1 MNLMCPA
8 RILLLPGDVLEP
20 AVGERIA
27 EVYAGSFEVAAGTRL
42 ASQLGVRLTVVP
54 ELVERPEEE
63 LQAIADLHRG
73 ETVIVLGLDLG
84 LRLPAL
90 VEHTGDG
97 WTRVPTDNEVTLA
110 AYEQA
115 ADKFRDSIPHG
126 PSEAMDR
133 WLDRIG
139 ETVQPGASVLEIG
152 SGTGEDAAA
161 LEERGY
167 RVRRTDAAGSFV
179 EMMRA
184 DGFAADRLNAIT
196 DELGG
201 PYDLLFADAVFL
213 HFDRAELTTVLRK
226 AHRATTR
233 LAFTT
238 REGEGGEW
246 SNRFLDLPRRFNS
259 WKEQPLRDL
268 LAETGW
274 TVTHLGRSETRF
286 GNAWFHILA
295 KHS

>member
-20 AVGERIA
+20 AIGERIA

-42 ASQLGVRLTVVP
+42 ADQLGVRLTVVP
-54 ELVERPEEE
+54 DLVEAE

-73 ETVIVLGLDLG
+73 ETVVVLGLDLG

-115 ADKFRDSIPHG
+115 AEKYRDSIPHG
-126 PSEAMDR
+126 PSEESDR
-133 WLDRIG
+133 WFDLIG
-139 ETVQPGASVLEIG
+139 SVLQPGASVLEIG
-152 SGTGEDAAA
+152 SGTGEDAVA
-161 LEERGY
+161 LEERGL

-179 EMMRA
+179 EMMRSDGYLA
-184 DGFAADRLNAIT
+184 DQVNALI
-196 DELGG
+196 DDLGG
-201 PYDLLFADAVFL
+201 PYDLVFADAVFL

-226 AHRATTR
+226 AHRAATK

-268 LAETGW
+268 LSETGW
-274 TVTHLGRSETRF
+274 TVAHLERNQTRP
-286 GNAWFHILA
+286 GSNWFFILA
-295 KHS
+295 EHS